1 MTLNPIDIRHQEF
14 RKSLRG
20 YDPLEVEQYLNMVA
34 DRMEQILHENEEFKG
49 NIRELKAR
57 LESYTSIESA
67 ISETMVSA
75 RQTAVQGIDNARRE
89 AELMIKHAQS
99 DGDKIIQQASEKAIK
114 IRQVVHELEMKKS
127 SLISEMRSILE
138 THLRLLEDAQ
148 RRENLNPDPAKPK
161 FEMTDSDVDRIASE
175 FESEPGSDTSGS

>member
-67 ISETMVSA
+67 IS
-75 RQTAVQGIDNARRE
+75 
-89 AELMIKHAQS
+89 
-99 DGDKIIQQASEKAIK
+99 
-114 IRQVVHELEMKKS
+114 
-127 SLISEMRSILE
+127 
-138 THLRLLEDAQ
+138 
-148 RRENLNPDPAKPK
+148 
-161 FEMTDSDVDRIASE
+161 
-175 FESEPGSDTSGS
+175 